1 MDILENSCGF
11 IFIKMK
17 RKIVKVIH
25 KNGEVD
31 YTIKKQIL
39 PFIWITDS
47 FDYWYGP
54 GICEVM
60 LRGMPL
66 KDAEEYIENLQKEK
80 EKYRGNK
87 IYKKEN
93 YKISNI

>member
-1 MDILENSCGF
+1 MKYDEY
-11 IFIKMK
+11 MK

-25 KNGEVD
+25 KNGEID

-47 FDYWYGP
+47 YDYWYGP

-60 LRGMPL
+60 LRGMTL
-66 KDAEEYIENLQKEK
+66 ENAETYLDILRKKNEKNKGEKVSHKED
-80 EKYRGNK
+80 
-87 IYKKEN
+87 
-93 YKISNI
+93 YKIVNI

>member
-1 MDILENSCGF
+1 
-11 IFIKMK
+11 MK

-25 KNGEVD
+25 KNGNID

-47 FDYWYGP
+47 YNYWYGS

-66 KDAEEYIENLQKEK
+66 KDAEAYIENLRKEN
-80 EKYRGNK
+80 EKHKGEN
-87 IYKKEN
+87 ICYKKD
-93 YKISNI
+93 YKIVEI

>member
-1 MDILENSCGF
+1 
-11 IFIKMK
+11 MK
-17 RKIVKVIH
+17 RKIVKVTH

-66 KDAEEYIENLQKEK
+66 EDAEKYIENLQKEK

>member
-1 MDILENSCGF
+1 
-11 IFIKMK
+11 MK

-25 KNGEVD
+25 KNGKID
-31 YTIKKQIL
+31 YTIKKQIF

-47 FDYWYGP
+47 YDYWYGP

-66 KDAEEYIENLQKEK
+66 EDAEAYIENLRKEN
-80 EKYRGNK
+80 EKTKGEKVIN
-87 IYKKEN
+87 KEN
-93 YKISNI
+93 YKIVKI

>member
-1 MDILENSCGF
+1 
-11 IFIKMK
+11 MK

-25 KNGEVD
+25 KNGKID

-47 FDYWYGP
+47 YDYWYGP
-54 GICEVM
+54 GICEVR

-66 KDAEEYIENLQKEK
+66 KDAEAYIENLRKEN
-80 EKYRGNK
+80 EKHKGEKVNH
-87 IYKKEN
+87 KEN
-93 YKISNI
+93 YKIVKI

>member
-1 MDILENSCGF
+1 MQFKN
-11 IFIKMK
+11 MK
-17 RKIVKVIH
+17 RKIIKVTH

-31 YTIKKQIL
+31 YTIKKQIF

-66 KDAEEYIENLQKEK
+66 EDAEAYIEKLRKENIKYK
-80 EKYRGNK
+80 EAK
-87 IYKKEN
+87 IQRKEN
-93 YKISNI
+93 YKIFDI